1 MFLNYNKITNSKLLL
16 GAIALAVLSTA
27 ACADDRV
34 IEDTLI
40 YKDPTV
46 AQAGQ
51 WVGGASLDYF
61 NVNENASGPIQNFS
75 YSQTGLSAFAGYG
88 DVTVMASYRSGTAN
102 LTENNGANLSVKLTN
117 DEIDVRWLLHDLKT
131 SFFVP
136 YVLAGY
142 ENGTED
148 EGSAGTITITEPLVG
163 VGVIIPVNEA
173 VGFRVDGRYAATSA
187 SMPDGSTLT
196 YGTQQETATMYYNI
210 AKNASLQVGVRN
222 QSGNGIS
229 ETGVYAMLGFHN

>member
-16 GAIALAVLSTA
+16 GIIALSVLSTA
-27 ACADDRV
+27 AFADDRV

-51 WVGGASLDYF
+51 WVAGASLDYF
-61 NVNENASGPIQNFS
+61 SWNNSVLN

-88 DVTVMASYRSGTAN
+88 DVTVMASYRSGSAS
-102 LTENNGANLSVKLTN
+102 LTESNGALLSVKMTN
-117 DEIDVRWLLHDLKT
+117 NEIDARWLLHDLKT

-148 EGSAGTITITEPLVG
+148 EGSAGTITISEPLVG
-163 VGVIIPVNEA
+163 VGAIIPINEA

-196 YGTQQETATMYYNI
+196 YGTQQLTATMYYNI
-210 AKNASLQVGVRN
+210 AKSASLQVGVRN
-222 QSGNGIS
+222 EAGNGIS
-229 ETGVYAMLGFHN
+229 GTGVYAMLGFHN